1 MEYGLL
7 IKILVFLVLVAI
19 IMFVLGSMLSMSF
32 FLVLAKITIVLAAF
46 DLIIILFKKFFA

>member
-1 MEYGLL
+1 MEYRLL
-7 IKILVFLVLVAI
+7 IRILVFLVLVAI

>member
-1 MEYGLL
+1 MEYRLL

-46 DLIIILFKKFFA
+46 DLIIILFKKFFS